1 MAYHNYK
8 NKKGFS
14 LIEVLV
20 VSAILLTFF
29 TGLFG
34 SVKYTLGLVSD
45 SKAKLTALTVANDQ
59 MEYIRS
65 LSYNAVGTVAGIP
78 AGLIPQLSTTT
89 LNTIEFQKRVL
100 VEYIDDDA
108 DGLGAADSNGITTD
122 YKQVKVSVTW
132 NQRGV
137 LREVFLI
144 SNIIPRSIETSVG
157 GGTLRVNVLD
167 ADVVPLPGASVRV
180 LNTTIAPNIDVTRTT
195 DSTGIALFGGAPA
208 GPNYEIFVSRAGY
221 SNDRTYFA
229 TTSLPNPAT
238 QPVAVLEADISTM
251 NFFIDELSQVT
262 LRILS
267 ARSEQSLFE
276 TFSNMTG
283 IATSTNIVTTAGDAI
298 LQSTAGVYATSG
310 VLFLQTVTPSPA
322 VSWTT
327 IIANG
332 NTSLNTTAK
341 VRMYTGTSTY
351 ALVPESDLPGNA
363 VGFEFGAINISV
375 LPISMYPSL
384 TVGITLTTSN
394 TSITPRVS
402 DVLTM
407 YRASESVLTS
417 TPVTMRGAKTI
428 GTDAA
433 GAAVFKNEYNG
444 TTNISGKY
452 VFSNIEWDAYNV
464 TSSGYDIAEACSEHP
479 LEISPGLISTTDLL
493 FVTNTAI
500 TLRVAAE
507 TSAGLPLRNATVT
520 LSRPGF
526 SETYT
531 TGSCGQVFFSSLV
544 NAADYQL
551 VVVANGYTTQTQT
564 NLQMQN
570 DQVIVVQF

>member
-1 MAYHNYK
+1 M
-8 NKKGFS
+8 
-14 LIEVLV
+14 
-20 VSAILLTFF
+20 SAILLIFF

-34 SVKYTLGLVSD
+34 SVKYTLGLISD
-45 SKAKLTALTVANDQ
+45 SKAKLIALTVANYE

-89 LNTIEFQKRVL
+89 LNTIVFQKRVL
-100 VEYIDDDA
+100 IEYIDDDA

-122 YKQVKVSVTW
+122 YKQAKISVTW
-132 NQRGV
+132 QQRGV
-137 LREVFLI
+137 SREVFLV

-157 GGTLRVNVLD
+157 GGTLRINVLD

-180 LNTTIAPNIDVTRTT
+180 VNTTIVPNIDVTRTT

-208 GPNYEIFVSRAGY
+208 GPNYQIFVSDVGY
-221 SNDRTYFA
+221 SSDQTYFA
-229 TTSLPNPAT
+229 TTSLPNPIT

-267 ARSEQSLFE
+267 ARSDQSIFE
-276 TFSNMTG
+276 TFSNMAG
-283 IATSTNIVTTAGDAI
+283 IATSTSIVTTTGDAV
-298 LQSTAGVYATSG
+298 LQSTAGVYQTSG

-351 ALVPESDLPGNA
+351 SLVSDSDLPGNA
-363 VGFEFGAINISV
+363 AGFEFGAINISV
-375 LPISMYPSL
+375 LPIGMYPSL

-417 TPVTMRGAKTI
+417 TPITMLGAKSI
-428 GTDAA
+428 GTDSG
-433 GAAVFKNEYNG
+433 GALVFKNEYIG
-444 TTNISGKY
+444 TTNSSGKH
-452 VFSNIEWDAYNV
+452 VFSNIEWDAYTV

-479 LEISPGLISTTDLL
+479 VEISPGVTSTADLL
-493 FVTNTAI
+493 FVPNTAI

-507 TSAGLPLRNATVT
+507 TTAGLPIPNATIT

-531 TGSCGQVFFSSLV
+531 TGSCGQVFFGSLGS
-544 NAADYQL
+544 AADYQL
-551 VVVANGYTTQTQT
+551 VVVANGYTSQTQT
-564 NLQMQN
+564 DLQMQN